1 MENERG
7 IALLMTL
14 TVITLIIAATLEM
27 NRRVRTAV
35 TATATTRDRFTL
47 SFMASSGIHA
57 AMAMLAKDKAQSP
70 ADSIQEDWANP
81 EKTGEVLQAIP
92 FDEGSVTFTVKDEL
106 GKIQVNA
113 LVNEFPRNKKFKK
126 DQLFNEEQ
134 KLLWD
139 NLLRPI
145 VSKDEKSELN
155 ATSNIIN
162 AMKDWMDADDN
173 DSGVNDSESDYY
185 EGLDPPYSCRNGPL
199 QQAEELLQI
208 KGIKAELFGGNVS
221 SRAEASEGG
230 SAGGISEYI
239 TVYGARKP
247 VGDQAFAYE
256 GKININTAELP
267 VLAALIGEDNT
278 ECAQAIADYRKET
291 EDSKFVNNITEPG
304 WYKNVFGCADVPFDK
319 MPLTMSSDLFRIES
333 VATLHN
339 LKMTVS
345 ALVERKQNKKG
356 KWKCNILN
364 WQEE

>member
-1 MENERG
+1 MKTESVQNERG
-7 IALLMTL
+7 IALLMTI
-14 TVITLIIAATLEM
+14 TVITLIIVATLEM

-35 TATATTRDRFTL
+35 IATATTRDRFTL

-57 AMAMLAKDKAQSP
+57 AMAMLAKDKAQSA

-81 EKTGEVLQAIP
+81 EKISEVIQAIP
-92 FDEGSVTFTVKDEL
+92 FEEGSVTFTIKDEI

-113 LVNEFPRNKKFKK
+113 LINEFPRSKKNKK
-126 DQLFNEEQ
+126 DQQFNEEQ

-155 ATSNIIN
+155 ATTNIIN
-162 AMKDWMDADDN
+162 AMKDWMDTDDN

-199 QQAEELLQI
+199 QHVEELLQI
-208 KGIKAELFGGNVS
+208 KGIKADFFGKS
-221 SRAEASEGG
+221 EETAS
-230 SAGGISEYI
+230 ISEYI
-239 TVYGARKP
+239 TVYGTRKP
-247 VGDQAFAYE
+247 IGDQAFAYD

-278 ECAQAIADYRKET
+278 ECAQAIFNYRKET
-291 EDSKFVNNITEPG
+291 EDSNFVNNITEPG

-319 MPLTMSSDLFRIES
+319 MPLTMSSDLFRVES